1 VNANTIVA
9 VCAVVIAAAALVV
22 SVSEARAT
30 RKHNRYSV
38 VPKLKL
44 TTTFPVGK
52 KAGLILS
59 NSGLGPADVKA
70 SSLALDGEELG
81 AFDERTVNKVRDR
94 LSVRPSA
101 FTLGGQN
108 FLKTDF
114 DRFLLSVEPYDRE
127 QHQEFYELIRHRL
140 RVEIWYDS
148 LYGGEQFKAVHQPKD
163 APEVR
168 RPPGIGP
175 PGVSRERTGSE
186 PATPS
191 GPSGSRAT
199 SRARSWP

>member
-44 TTTFPVGK
+44 TTAFPVGK

-59 NSGLGPADVKA
+59 NSGLGPADVTA

-127 QHQEFYELIRHRL
+127 QHREFHELIRHRL

-148 LYGGEQFKAVHQPKD
+148 LYGGEQFKAVHQPKSPPD
-163 APEVR
+163 SEETPGD
-168 RPPGIGP
+168 RPPKGL
-175 PGVSRERTGSE
+175 T
-186 PATPS
+186 
-191 GPSGSRAT
+191 
-199 SRARSWP
+199 

>member
-1 VNANTIVA
+1 VNANTVIA
-9 VCAVVIAAAALVV
+9 VCAVVIAGAALLV

-30 RKHNRYSV
+30 RKHNQYSV
-38 VPKLKL
+38 RPILKL

-59 NSGLGPADVKA
+59 NSGLGPADVTA
-70 SSLALDGEELG
+70 SSLSLDGEELG

-101 FTLGGQN
+101 FTLGEQN

-127 QHQEFYELIRHRL
+127 QHKEFHDFIRHRL

-148 LYGGEQFKAVHQPKD
+148 LYGGEQFRAVHLP
-163 APEVR
+163 
-168 RPPGIGP
+168 
-175 PGVSRERTGSE
+175 VSRDQ
-186 PATPS
+186 
-191 GPSGSRAT
+191 
-199 SRARSWP
+199 AR

>member
-1 VNANTIVA
+1 MIANIIVA
-9 VCAVVIAAAALVV
+9 ACAAVIALAALGV
-22 SVSEARAT
+22 SVYEARAT

-38 VPKLKL
+38 RPKLKL

-59 NSGLGPADVKA
+59 NSGLGPADVTA
-70 SSLALDGEELG
+70 SSLSLDGVELG
-81 AFDERTVNKVRDR
+81 AFDERTVNKVRDS

-114 DRFLLSVEPYDRE
+114 DRFLLSVEPYDRK

-148 LYGGEQFKAVHQPKD
+148 LYGGEQFKAVHPND
-163 APEVR
+163 
-168 RPPGIGP
+168 
-175 PGVSRERTGSE
+175 
-186 PATPS
+186 PAT
-191 GPSGSRAT
+191 
-199 SRARSWP
+199 

>member
-9 VCAVVIAAAALVV
+9 ICAVVVAAAALVV

-38 VPKLKL
+38 RPILKL

-59 NSGLGPADVKA
+59 NSGLGPADVTA
-70 SSLALDGEELG
+70 SSLSLDGEELG

-101 FTLGGQN
+101 FALGGQT

-114 DRFLLSVEPYDRE
+114 DRFLLSVEPYDHE
-127 QHQEFYELIRHRL
+127 EHKEFYEFIRHRL

-148 LYGGEQFKAVHQPKD
+148 LYGREQFKAVHLNVPKSKD
-163 APEVR
+163 QEQEEQ
-168 RPPGIGP
+168 
-175 PGVSRERTGSE
+175 REDQ
-186 PATPS
+186 
-191 GPSGSRAT
+191 
-199 SRARSWP
+199 